1 MGFLMST
8 AVNTMSPLCDLHPF
22 CLSSAFPLPS
32 TSRRSWI
39 RILLHKNSSS
49 ATAIM
54 IKQEEHPKRG
64 TAHPHPWDRETGLR
78 PPDGPSS
85 DHPCAAHARP
95 HALMCH
101 YPNMQLFFLR
111 RRYTIGAICRG
122 SSAQARYRKNRE
134 LWCVSVCLPF
144 LACSPSQFM
153 CLSVKS
159 EKRYHENK
167 LFPYLPV
174 EPSLASSCFLFN
186 CSLLGYL
193 DNRLVPENVTS
204 ASWRGKK
211 GASLHVQRTPL
222 SPSCRPIRIWQRACG
237 AVARE

>member
-1 MGFLMST
+1 MSHLFLSMGFLMFT
-8 AVNTMSPLCDLHPF
+8 AVNTMSPLCDSHPF

-64 TAHPHPWDRETGLR
+64 TAHPHPWGRETGLR

-122 SSAQARYRKNRE
+122 SSAQARYRKKNRE
-134 LWCVSVCLPF
+134 LWCVHVCVWVWVRRCVCRSLP
-144 LACSPSQFM
+144 AHPS
-153 CLSVKS
+153 
-159 EKRYHENK
+159 N
-167 LFPYLPV
+167 
-174 EPSLASSCFLFN
+174 SC
-186 CSLLGYL
+186 
-193 DNRLVPENVTS
+193 
-204 ASWRGKK
+204 A
-211 GASLHVQRTPL
+211 
-222 SPSCRPIRIWQRACG
+222 
-237 AVARE
+237 